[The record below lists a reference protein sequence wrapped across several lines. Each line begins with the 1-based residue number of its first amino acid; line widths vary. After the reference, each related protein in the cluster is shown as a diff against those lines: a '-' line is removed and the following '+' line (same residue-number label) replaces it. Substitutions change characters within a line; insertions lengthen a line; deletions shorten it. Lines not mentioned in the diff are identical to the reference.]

1 MEPLVAPKRE
11 DRLNLG
17 TKRHAVGNDQ
27 DRARLGVANG
37 SADIEVGVDVI
48 NYHGLGTTVIKI
60 GSTVNRVRRS
70 MSP

>member
-1 MEPLVAPKRE
+1 MALKRE

-17 TKRHAVGNDQ
+17 TKRRTVGNDQ

-37 SADIEVGVDVI
+37 SVDIEVGVDVI
-48 NYHGLGTTVIKI
+48 NCHGLGTAVIKI